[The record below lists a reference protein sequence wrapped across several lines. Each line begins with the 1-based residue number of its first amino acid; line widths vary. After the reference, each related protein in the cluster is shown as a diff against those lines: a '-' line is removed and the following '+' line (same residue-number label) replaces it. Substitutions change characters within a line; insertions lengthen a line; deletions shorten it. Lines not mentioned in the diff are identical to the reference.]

1 MSWKRLGPAE
11 CEVTECYV
19 ITFNSSIS
27 EVFYVDVMA
36 SRLAA
41 EECGM
46 PQVTDVAGPTI
57 LGGTESVR
65 GKWPWMVSH
74 AYTRLAR
81 NKVLNHLTVCMY
93 VWCRT

>member
-1 MSWKRLGPAE
+1 MPLRLT
-11 CEVTECYV
+11 V
-19 ITFNSSIS
+19 
-27 EVFYVDVMA
+27 
-36 SRLAA
+36 

-74 AYTRLAR
+74 AYT
-81 NKVLNHLTVCMY
+81 
-93 VWCRT
+93 